1 MNAVLEKPAPQ
12 AKTKGLSKA
21 PAPVAAPT
29 GNVDDLSVQRE
40 AINQAS
46 YRIQSALDTVEL
58 GIDATGED
66 ELRGVRILA
75 EDMVNRFGGAADLA
89 DLGGPNGIVFDM
101 SCALEVV
108 IATIQRLNE
117 HNMDNAVLYA
127 VTYLLESGKQLV
139 DHACENWPVGS
150 QVQELQVEHKPAGG
164 AGGAG
169 GAGR

>member
-1 MNAVLEKPAPQ
+1 MNSVLEKPVPQ

-29 GNVDDLSVQRE
+29 GNVDNLSAQRE

-66 ELRGVRILA
+66 ELRGVRILV
-75 EDMVNRFGGAADLA
+75 EDMVEQFGSAADRP
-89 DLGGPNGIVFDM
+89 DLGGANGVAMDISNALSIV
-101 SCALEVV
+101 L
-108 IATIQRLNE
+108 ATVQRINE

-127 VTYLLESGKQLV
+127 VTYLLESAKQLV
-139 DHACENWPVGS
+139 DHACDNWPS
-150 QVQELQVEHKPAGG
+150 TQEKHA
-164 AGGAG
+164 
-169 GAGR
+169 

>member
-21 PAPVAAPT
+21 PAPVAPPT
-29 GNVDDLSVQRE
+29 GNVDDLSAQRE

-66 ELRGVRILA
+66 ELRGVRILV
-75 EDMVNRFGGAADLA
+75 EDIVNRFGDAADLP
-89 DLGGPNGIVFDM
+89 DLGGPNGIAWDI
-101 SCALEVV
+101 SCALSIVLPTV
-108 IATIQRLNE
+108 KRLNE

-127 VTYLLESGKQLV
+127 VTYLLESAKQLV
-139 DHACENWPVGS
+139 DHACDNWPS
-150 QVQELQVEHKPAGG
+150 TQEKHA
-164 AGGAG
+164 
-169 GAGR
+169 